1 MATVTVKCGLKLFS
15 LLKDPLSSRKILN
28 GTVLY
33 EASIVRLAI
42 LVNVEISNALAEI
55 EFLIRL

>member
-1 MATVTVKCGLKLFS
+1 MATVTVKRGLKLFS